1 MVRDRSG
8 RHEGRRRRTPWLIA
22 GALALS
28 LLVGGGLAVLWWRD
42 APRAAKGTAAPPR
55 AGGAAV
61 YTTGSGVLFNVD
73 AADLRPDA
81 EAILQSI
88 TAKIA
93 ASGAK
98 GKIRVEGYTDDAG
111 SDQYNDSLSSQR
123 AENVAT
129 WLVRHGIPR
138 TRISVYYYGERS
150 PAVANDTDEH
160 RQANRRVEIVVEP

>member
-1 MVRDRSG
+1 M
-8 RHEGRRRRTPWLIA
+8 
-22 GALALS
+22 
-28 LLVGGGLAVLWWRD
+28 
-42 APRAAKGTAAPPR
+42 
-55 AGGAAV
+55 

-88 TAKIA
+88 TAKIV

-111 SDQYNDSLSSQR
+111 SDHYNDSLSSQR
-123 AENVAT
+123 AENVAS